1 MDSLF
6 AGRQADIAEYHIT
19 KRRSRGLMN
28 NMNVNKALL
37 VIVSATA
44 AFAQNAPRPEFEVAT
59 IRPSAQTLQ
68 DGVTAGVRI
77 DGAQVR
83 CALLT
88 LKDYIGIAYRIKLYQ
103 VSGPDWLGSERFD
116 ISGTVPAGIPTTQF
130 PEMLQSL
137 LEERFKL
144 KIHRDKKDFPVYVL
158 EVAKGGLKMQESAP
172 DPDLA
177 KADAK
182 APVNVTGSGG
192 SQGIAINY
200 GRGTSY
206 TFANNRF
213 EAKRFTTE
221 LFAGNLERFVDR
233 PIVDMTG
240 LKGTYDIVLDVTQE
254 DYRAMLIR
262 AGLNAG
268 VSLPPEAL
276 RLLDGA
282 SVASLLDA
290 IQKLGLKLD
299 ARKAPLDLVVVDDVR
314 KTPTEN

>member
-1 MDSLF
+1 MQSMNASKSL
-6 AGRQADIAEYHIT
+6 
-19 KRRSRGLMN
+19 L
-28 NMNVNKALL
+28 
-37 VIVSATA
+37 IVLSAATV
-44 AFAQNAPRPEFEVAT
+44 FAQTPPRPEFEVAT
-59 IRPSAQTLQ
+59 IRPSTQTPQ

-116 ISGTVPAGIPTTQF
+116 IAGTIPAGGSATQF

-158 EVAKGGLKMQESAP
+158 DVAKSGLKMQESAAP

-182 APVNVTGSGG
+182 GPVNVTGTGG
-192 SQGIAINY
+192 SQGVSINY

-206 TFANNRF
+206 TFSNNRF
-213 EAKRFTTE
+213 EAKRFTME
-221 LFAGNLERFVDR
+221 LFTANLERFVDR
-233 PIVDMTG
+233 PIVDMTE

-262 AGLNAG
+262 AGINAG
-268 VSLPPEAL
+268 VTLPPEAL

-282 SVASLLDA
+282 SVASLFDA

-299 ARKAPLDLVVVDDVR
+299 ARKAPLDLLVIDDAR

>member
-1 MDSLF
+1 LF
-6 AGRQADIAEYHIT
+6 TGSQPDIAEYFIT
-19 KRRSRGLMN
+19 RRANRDLMN
-28 NMNVNKALL
+28 NMNATNKALL

-59 IRPSAQTLQ
+59 IRPSAQTPQ

-83 CALLT
+83 CAFLT

-116 ISGTVPAGIPTTQF
+116 IAGTVPAGISTTQF

-137 LEERFKL
+137 LEDRFKL

-172 DPDLA
+172 DADLA
-177 KADAK
+177 NADAK

-213 EAKRFTTE
+213 EAKRFTMD
-221 LFAGNLERFVDR
+221 LLAGNLERFVDR
-233 PIVDMTG
+233 PIIDSTD
-240 LKGTYDIVLDVTQE
+240 LKGMYDIVLDVTQE
-254 DYRAMLIR
+254 DYRTMLIR
-262 AGLNAG
+262 AGVNAG

-290 IQKLGLKLD
+290 MQKLGLKLD
-299 ARKAPLDLVVVDDVR
+299 ARKAPLDLLVIDEAR

>member
-1 MDSLF
+1 
-6 AGRQADIAEYHIT
+6 
-19 KRRSRGLMN
+19 MN
-28 NMNVNKALL
+28 NMNTMYKPLF
-37 VIVSATA
+37 VIVSAAA
-44 AFAQNAPRPEFEVAT
+44 AFAQNAPRSEFEVAT
-59 IRPSAQTLQ
+59 IRPSAQTPQ

-77 DGAQVR
+77 DGAQIR
-83 CALLT
+83 CAFLT

-103 VSGPDWLGSERFD
+103 VSGPDWLGSDRFD
-116 ISGTVPAGIPTTQF
+116 ISGTVPAGVPTSQF
-130 PEMLQSL
+130 PEMMRSL
-137 LEERFKL
+137 LEERFNL

-177 KADAK
+177 TPDAK

-213 EAKRFTTE
+213 EAKRFTME
-221 LFAGNLERFVDR
+221 LFSANLERFVDR
-233 PIVDMTG
+233 PIVDMTN
-240 LKGTYDIVLDVTQE
+240 LKGVYDIVLDVTQE
-254 DYRAMLIR
+254 DYRSMLIR

-290 IQKLGLKLD
+290 MQKLGLRLD
-299 ARKAPLDLVVVDDVR
+299 ARKAPLDLLVIDDAR